1 MQDDLCNKVMKVD
14 RNIRFAGI
22 VNEKGEVIEG
32 GFQQGI
38 KPLLSERMEQEM
50 YVQSLVNV
58 ITLRGM
64 KDRLGALKYS
74 LSEHEKVILLTFPL
88 EKGILCVSAS
98 QTANAL
104 KIRDKVAAIIKDPR
118 KRGQKKV

>member
-1 MQDDLCNKVMKVD
+1 MKVD

-58 ITLRGM
+58 ITLREM
-64 KDRLGALKYS
+64 NDRLGALKYS

-88 EKGILCVSAS
+88 EKGILCISAS
-98 QTANAL
+98 QKANAL
-104 KIRDKVAAIIKDPR
+104 KIRDKVAAIIKDPS
-118 KRGQKKV
+118 KRSQKKV

>member
-58 ITLRGM
+58 ITLREM
-64 KDRLGALKYS
+64 KDRLGALKYN

-104 KIRDKVAAIIKDPR
+104 KIRDKIVAIIKDPR
-118 KRGQKKV
+118 KKGQKKV

>member
-58 ITLRGM
+58 ITLREM
-64 KDRLGALKYS
+64 NDRLGALKYS

-88 EKGILCVSAS
+88 EKGILCISAS
-98 QTANAL
+98 QKANAL
-104 KIRDKVAAIIKDPR
+104 KIRDKVAAILKDPR
-118 KRGQKKV
+118 KRSQKKV